1 MSFVFLDALRND
13 WKTQEG
19 WYQCTLLFC
28 KGFTRGGT
36 LPMRNSPRNSD
47 LLQEKSLHFAR
58 QSVAYSTTYL
68 FSPILPASMPPTLP

>member
-36 LPMRNSPRNSD
+36 LPMRVVLRCIASERG
-47 LLQEKSLHFAR
+47 LLWKKDGHSAKNR
-58 QSVAYSTTYL
+58 Q
-68 FSPILPASMPPTLP
+68 FC